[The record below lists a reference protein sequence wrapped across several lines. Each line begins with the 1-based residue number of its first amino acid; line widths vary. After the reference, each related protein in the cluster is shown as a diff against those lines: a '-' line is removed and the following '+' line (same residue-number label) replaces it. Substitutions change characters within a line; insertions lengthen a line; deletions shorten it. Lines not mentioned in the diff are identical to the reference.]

1 MFLLRWFETMIR
13 NLTVHIFLP
22 IIGCEV
28 LQRFGQR
35 LVRLEWKKKLY
46 FLKETHLH
54 RVFMKVSHFKGSLA
68 LTERVNFRRFRKEKK

>member
-28 LQRFGQR
+28 LQRFGQC
-35 LVRLEWKKKLY
+35 LVRLEWKLQFYLWETKNRFASV
-46 FLKETHLH
+46 FLITAKC
-54 RVFMKVSHFKGSLA
+54 
-68 LTERVNFRRFRKEKK
+68 VNYGIAKIATIML